1 MEHASDILFDAMIT
15 YDDAEAFAK
24 FHKAKDAYLAL
35 ERCDKV
41 YSALGNIFNR
51 LGNLEY
57 VDNEHEEAKKH
68 YKKSAEYY
76 EKSVN
81 MKPDPDTYCYFAEAC
96 VKIND
101 NRAADLFIEAIELGS
116 KRACLYYGWLI
127 HKKKEFHSALFFY
140 RLALKDD
147 EELSTSM
154 RARILFNIGLI
165 YHERF
170 VDLHIQSH
178 FDKAEKN
185 YEMAN
190 EMANSM
196 FVKGQPYALVFL
208 PILRSGLTAHFW
220 IEHKRLMDL
229 M

>member
-1 MEHASDILFDAMIT
+1 MDHASSLCFDAIMT

-35 ERCDKV
+35 EPCDKV

-57 VDNEHEEAKKH
+57 VDKEYEEAKKF
-68 YKKSAEYY
+68 YKKSADYY

-81 MKPDPDTYCYFAEAC
+81 LKPDSDTYCYFAEAC
-96 VKIND
+96 VKLND
-101 NRAADLFIEAIELGS
+101 TRAPDLFIEAIELGS
-116 KRACLYYGWLI
+116 KRACLHCGWLL
-127 HKKKEFHSALFFY
+127 HQKKEFHSALFYY
-140 RLALKDD
+140 RLALKDE
-147 EELSTSM
+147 EELSTSS
-154 RARILFNIGLI
+154 RAEIIFKIGLI

-170 VDLHIQSH
+170 IDLNIQSH
-178 FDKAEKN
+178 FDEAEKN

-190 EMANSM
+190 RMLVN
-196 FVKGQPYALVFL
+196 GQKDALIL
-208 PILRSGLTAHFW
+208 LRILRNGLIAHFW
-220 IEHKRLMDL
+220 IEYKRLTEIL

>member
-1 MEHASDILFDAMIT
+1 MEHASELVFDAIMT

-35 ERCDKV
+35 EPCDKV

-57 VDNEHEEAKKH
+57 VDDEYDEAKKF
-68 YKKSAEYY
+68 YKKSAHYY
-76 EKSVN
+76 ERSVN
-81 MKPDPDTYCYFAEAC
+81 LKPAPDTYCYFAEAC
-96 VKIND
+96 VKIDD

-116 KRACLYYGWLI
+116 KRACLHYGWLI

-140 RLALKDD
+140 RLALRDD
-147 EELSTSM
+147 EELSTSLH
-154 RARILFNIGLI
+154 AKIVFNIGLI

-170 VDLHIQSH
+170 MDLHIQSH
-178 FDKAEKN
+178 FDEAEKN
-185 YEMAN
+185 YEQAN
-190 EMANSM
+190 KMLVN
-196 FVKGQPYALVFL
+196 GQPDALVLL

-220 IEHKRLMDL
+220 IEHKRLTEAPL
-229 M
+229 